1 MSQRYTCMICRNE
14 IAHLG
19 AECPYCKGRY
29 VIAEGAS
36 PRMLAF
42 VLAVMVGVFALT
54 GIYARS
60 FKAESR
66 GRGRLHFEAAES
78 KMSEGLYDEAIER
91 YRDALL
97 YSRDDPTYRL
107 GLAQALFAAR
117 RYSETEIY
125 LVGLRVGDPTSGIVN
140 HLLAQ
145 LAARDGRI
153 DEAVSYYRNA
163 VHGDWRADADETRL
177 RLLLELVD
185 LLEESGRTQ
194 LLTAAL
200 LELTDGGHDDPAV
213 SRRLASLLLET
224 EVYDRASSIYASLLA
239 SDSKD
244 RSAHLGR
251 AEAEF
256 HLGNYLTAQ
265 KHYQETQRYGAD
277 KSTEA
282 RIDLCERIIELDPTG
297 RGIELAARFDR
308 SRLLVERARAAFMTC
323 NNPSGADLKGPLP
336 PNQAAVMGRADE
348 SLNARRPRASDAAVE
363 SNILLAEEFWDLA
376 TFRCQPSDPPDE
388 PLRHV
393 LAKLAR

>member
-1 MSQRYTCMICRNE
+1 MNQRYTCMICRNE

-19 AECPYCKGRY
+19 AECPYCKGRS

-42 VLAVMVGVFALT
+42 VFGVMAGVFALT
-54 GIYARS
+54 GMYARS
-60 FKAESR
+60 FKAE
-66 GRGRLHFEAAES
+66 GQNRGRLHFEAAETE
-78 KMSEGLYDEAIER
+78 MSEGRYDEAIER

-97 YSRDDPTYRL
+97 YSRDDPAYRL
-107 GLAQALFAAR
+107 GLARALFAAG

-125 LVGLRVGDPTSGIVN
+125 LVGLRVRDPTSGIVN

-145 LAARDGRI
+145 LAVRDGRI
-153 DEAVSYYRNA
+153 DEAVSYYRSA
-163 VHGDWRADADETRL
+163 IHGDWSADADETRL

-200 LELTDGGHDDPAV
+200 LELAGGGHDDPAV

-244 RSAHLGR
+244 RAAHLGR

-256 HLGNYLTAQ
+256 HLGNYLTAR
-265 KHYQETQRYGAD
+265 KHYKEAQRYRAD
-277 KSTEA
+277 KATDA
-282 RIDLCERIIELDPTG
+282 RIDLCDRIIALDPTR
-297 RGIELAARFDR
+297 RGIELAVRFGR
-308 SRLLVERARAAFMTC
+308 SRLLVERAMAAFTTC
-323 NNPSGADLKGPLP
+323 RNPSSGEFVGPLP
-336 PNQAAVMGRADE
+336 PHQAAVVGRADE
-348 SLNARRPRASDAAVE
+348 LLGARRPRASDAAVE
-363 SNILLAEEFWDLA
+363 SNILLAEEIWGLA
-376 TFRCQPSDPPDE
+376 TLQCRPSDPPDE